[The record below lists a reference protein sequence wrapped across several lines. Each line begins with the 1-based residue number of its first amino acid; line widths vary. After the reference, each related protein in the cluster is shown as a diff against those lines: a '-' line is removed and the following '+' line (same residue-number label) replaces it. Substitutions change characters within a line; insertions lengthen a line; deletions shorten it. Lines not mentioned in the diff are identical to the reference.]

1 MTTTPSAVGAA
12 SHYDMN
18 WPNIDWG
25 KAHRIVRRLQ
35 VRIAKAVSEGR
46 WNKVKA
52 LQWLLTHSFYGK
64 TVAVKRVT
72 ENRGKKTPGVDGETW
87 DTPEQKNQG
96 N

>member
-25 KAHRIVRRLQ
+25 KTHRIVRRLQ

-52 LQWLLTHSFYGK
+52 LQWL
-64 TVAVKRVT
+64 
-72 ENRGKKTPGVDGETW
+72 P
-87 DTPEQKNQG
+87 P
-96 N
+96 